1 VASSRVFLLDA
12 NVFIEAKRRYYAF
25 ELCPGFWDCLVWH
38 HGTARIQSIDRV
50 KQELERG
57 GDDLS
62 DWVAS
67 AMPEQCF
74 ASTNNMDVT
83 GIFGQMVT
91 WVQGQ
96 AQFLSGAKAE
106 FSAGSDGW
114 LIAYAKANNLV
125 LVTHEIFAPDARRK
139 VPIPNVCEAFGVIY
153 VDTFSMLKEL
163 NVAFS
168 WEPPA

>member
-1 VASSRVFLLDA
+1 MPPPREFLLDA

-25 ELCPGFWDCLVWH
+25 DLCPGFWNCLIWH
-38 HGTARIQSIDRV
+38 QGTNRLHSIDRI

-62 DWVAS
+62 DWIAS
-67 AMPEQCF
+67 VMPGSFF
-74 ASTNNMDVT
+74 ASTDNMAVT
-83 GIFGQMVT
+83 GIFGQMIT

-96 AQFLSGAKAE
+96 TQFLPEAKAE
-106 FSAGSDGW
+106 FATGTDGW
-114 LIAYAKANNLV
+114 LIAYAKAYNLV
-125 LVTHEIFAPDARRK
+125 LVTQEIFAPDSRRN
-139 VPIPNVCEAFGVIY
+139 VPIPNVCEAFAIAY

-168 WEPPA
+168 WESST